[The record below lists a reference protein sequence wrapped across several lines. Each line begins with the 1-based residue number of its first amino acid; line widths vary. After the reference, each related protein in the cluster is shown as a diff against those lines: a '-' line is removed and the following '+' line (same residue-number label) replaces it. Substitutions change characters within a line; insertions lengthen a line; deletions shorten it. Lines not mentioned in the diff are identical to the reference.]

1 MKFAFYTLGCK
12 TNQYET
18 QAMEQLLTELGHE
31 IGQFDRPCD
40 GYIINTCSVTAVA
53 DKKNRA
59 VIRRCRREN
68 PDAVIGV
75 CGCYSQHAPEAVRSL
90 GVDVIGGSGG
100 RREFVELML
109 SAMESKIQA
118 ERLDNALRRRAFEIL
133 PAGGLEERTRAMLK
147 VQDGCVNFCSYCIIP
162 YTRGPVRSAPVDVA
176 VSQAQALARRGYQEI
191 VVTGIEIASWGAD
204 LPGKPAVTELIEAVC
219 TAVPA
224 LRVRLGSLEPRIVTE
239 DFCRRLS
246 RLPNLCPQFHLSMQS
261 GCDTVLQRMRR
272 KYDTAR
278 YFESVCLL
286 RKWFPDC
293 AVTTDMIVAFP
304 GETEE
309 EFAQS
314 LAFIR
319 KCGFAEMH
327 IFPYS
332 RRPGTPADKMP
343 GQHNN
348 AVKEARSRAAIAV
361 AEEMS
366 RAYREALIGS
376 VQSVLFEDVEDGLF
390 TGHAPNYVKVYV
402 PGEGLHNQVRRVR
415 ITGLYKDGL
424 TGSLEP

>member
-18 QAMEQLLTELGHE
+18 QAMERILTAAGHVLGH
-31 IGQFDRPCD
+31 FDEACD

-59 VIRRCRREN
+59 VIRRCRRDN
-68 PDAVIGV
+68 PQAVIGV
-75 CGCYSQHAPEAVRSL
+75 CGCYSQHAPEAVREL
-90 GVDVIGGSGG
+90 GIDVIGGSGG
-100 RREFVELML
+100 REQFLADML
-109 SAMESKIQA
+109 AALETKQHQ
-118 ERLDNALRRRAFEIL
+118 EHLDIALRRREFEIL
-133 PAGGLEERTRAMLK
+133 PPGGLTERTRAMLK
-147 VQDGCVNFCSYCIIP
+147 VQDGCVNFCTYCIIP
-162 YTRGPVRSAPVDVA
+162 YTRGPVRSAPLELCLE
-176 VSQAQALARRGYQEI
+176 QAKEIAAMGYREI
-191 VVTGIEIASWGAD
+191 IITGIEIASWGVD
-204 LPGKPAVTELIEAVC
+204 LPGKPNPSVMIEQVAR
-219 TAVPA
+219 AVPD

-239 DFCRRLS
+239 EFCEKLKE
-246 RLPNLCPQFHLSMQS
+246 LPNLCPQFHLSMQS
-261 GCDTVLQRMRR
+261 GCDSVLQRMKR

-278 YFESVCLL
+278 YLESVRLL
-286 RKWFPDC
+286 QAYFPGC

-314 LAFIR
+314 LEFIR
-319 KCGFAEMH
+319 KCGFADMH

-348 AVKEARSRAAIAV
+348 ATKEARSREAIAV

-366 RAYREALIGS
+366 RAYRENLVGT
-376 VQSVLFEDVEDGLF
+376 VQEVLFEERSGEF
-390 TGHAPNYVKVYV
+390 YTGHAPNYVKVYAA
-402 PGEGLHNQVRRVR
+402 GEELHNEVRHVK
-415 ITGLYKDGL
+415 ITAVHMDGVMGQIIL
-424 TGSLEP
+424 